1 MVFQIHLCI
10 VVVLATAGIM
20 VGRRLAAHRRYWF
33 VGVILPLFVVGL
45 VILGRRVISL
55 SFVPPI
61 SWVTSGRTSFAIM
74 APVCT
79 LLLSTLI
86 PKLRIPRQRVAI
98 WVFMGVMVLNF
109 SILPLIA
116 PMVVR
121 GALLAKATKIDE
133 KGVCRQMHDYT
144 CGPAAAVTA
153 LRRLDVSATES
164 ELAILASTSPAAG
177 TDADLLASA
186 INERYATTGVQA
198 AYRLFNSID
207 ELRPAIPAVALMHF
221 SLFVDHYVAVLEV
234 MPTGV
239 LIGDP
244 LGGEELLTR
253 EQFARNWRGSAIVVT
268 RDIGVT
274 SGSPRG
280 KAMRHPAGNL

>member
-1 MVFQIHLCI
+1 MSFQLQLCLVI
-10 VVVLATAGIM
+10 VLAVGGIIA
-20 VGRRLAAHRRYWF
+20 GRRLAAHPRYWLIGF
-33 VGVILPLFVVGL
+33 VLPLVVVGL

-55 SFVPPI
+55 SFMPPI
-61 SWVTSGRTSFAIM
+61 SWVTSGRASFAIM

-121 GALLAKATKIDE
+121 GALLAKPTKIDE
-133 KGVCRQMHDYT
+133 KGVCRQTHDYT

-153 LRRLDVSATES
+153 LRRVGIQATES

-177 TDADLLASA
+177 TDADLLAAA
-186 INERYATTGVQA
+186 INQRYATTGVQA

-207 ELRPAIPAVALMHF
+207 DLKSAAPSVALMHF

-234 MPTGV
+234 TPTGV

-244 LGGEELLTR
+244 LGGEQLLTR
-253 EQFARNWRGSAIVVT
+253 QQFAKNWRGSAIVVS
-268 RDIGVT
+268 R
-274 SGSPRG
+274 R
-280 KAMRHPAGNL
+280 